1 MKSAVEQIAAGA
13 GLEKFAV
20 WCDYTSISQ
29 KHPKLQ
35 RLAIASLPMYAAY
48 CDVFVAVAP
57 TAVHHDHGCTMDL
70 EDYCKRGF
78 CRVEMLS
85 KLCGSGSANSY
96 VMQGTGGLLRPFPLE
111 SLSFFVFEGQF
122 TIESDKELLVVP
134 ALGLYSLIIRQKD
147 LPHMREIYDLVQ
159 KHKERFFPPDW
170 TQTAAEESRAPG
182 TAARFGHRVTRAATR
197 SRFRSKGGTSNS
209 PRELFGTRLVELLEE
224 YVGDIVARKL
234 ERRSRARP
242 ADEG

>member
-1 MKSAVEQIAAGA
+1 MPVRAA
-13 GLEKFAV
+13 
-20 WCDYTSISQ
+20 
-29 KHPKLQ
+29 PLQ
-35 RLAIASLPMYAAY
+35 PR
-48 CDVFVAVAP
+48 
-57 TAVHHDHGCTMDL
+57 
-70 EDYCKRGF
+70 
-78 CRVEMLS
+78 
-85 KLCGSGSANSY
+85 
-96 VMQGTGGLLRPFPLE
+96 
-111 SLSFFVFEGQF
+111 
-122 TIESDKELLVVP
+122 LVVP

-170 TQTAAEESRAPG
+170 TPTAAEESRAPG
-182 TAARFGHRVTRAATR
+182 TAARFGHRVMRAATR